1 MVRFKPALV
10 GAIGLLVAACGLA
23 GPPTATLV
31 LPTLPPTPTAPP
43 SLTPAPSPQ
52 PSPSKTGDQVPD
64 TGRGSPTPSPTD
76 APRVVEL
83 PQDALLIYEKSGC
96 FDGRDDTLTVRLD
109 GRLELVDRRGTSQAA
124 QASPDQ
130 LEPLRGLLA
139 QPAFSDMQAEYQ
151 AAGDDFCLYSLTTR
165 AAGGQPRTVT
175 TMDTA
180 QHPPILQQTIHELDG
195 LAAWIKAGGPTPRPR
210 PVPSPTSSS
219 ETVPTPAA
227 VLPTARP
234 SSTPTAA
241 PADRVALRL
250 VAELATGGN
259 NLAFS
264 PDDNS
269 LAVGTF
275 SGEVQVWDTATWTQ
289 RWKGV
294 HADAIRKIAFSPE
307 GSRLASVSFDGTA
320 RLWDV
325 ASGAQ
330 VARLDY
336 DRWVYGL
343 DFSSDGQQWAS
354 GSFDGRLI
362 LADTATGKVIRE
374 FKQDLLV
381 FDLALSPGGPPWL
394 AAATTGSWGPGRVVV
409 WDTVTGENRLLAEFQ
424 VPGYS
429 SNVAFS
435 PDNRWLAAGLGNTA
449 QVVVWQTLIWPE
461 VARLATPA
469 GIVNRVLFSPEGR
482 RLAAV
487 VTNGEQDNSLVVW
500 DVPGW
505 QVVSIMKPPDQVW
518 SAAFSPECDSPP
530 EAKAERCGQWLVV
543 GLGQGVEHPP
553 AFEGELWEVSSG
565 TLAARMPHSSQVLAV
580 AFSHD
585 GRRIATG
592 GNDVV
597 KVWEM
602 P

>member
-1 MVRFKPALV
+1 MIRCKLALV

-23 GPPTATLV
+23 GPPTASLV
-31 LPTLPPTPTAPP
+31 LPTPPT
-43 SLTPAPSPQ
+43 PSPQ
-52 PSPSKTGDQVPD
+52 PSPD
-64 TGRGSPTPSPTD
+64 TGRGSPTPPPT
-76 APRVVEL
+76 ASAQPPLGMPKGVEL
-83 PQDALLIYEKSGC
+83 PQDVLLVYEKSGC

-109 GRLELVDRRGTSQAA
+109 GRLELVNRREASQAA
-124 QASPDQ
+124 QALPDQ

-139 QPAFSDMQAEYQ
+139 QPAFADVRAEYQ
-151 AAGDDFCLYSLTTR
+151 AVGADLCIYRLTTR
-165 AAGGQPRTVT
+165 AADGQPRTVT

-180 QHPPILQQTIHELDG
+180 QHPPILQQAIQELDS
-195 LAAWIKAGGPTPRPR
+195 LAAWVKAGGPTPPPR
-210 PVPSPTSSS
+210 PMPSPTASSA
-219 ETVPTPAA
+219 TAPTSAA

-234 SSTPTAA
+234 SPTPTAA

-250 VAELATGGN
+250 VAELATGAN

-264 PDDNS
+264 PDDTS

-275 SGEVQVWDTATWTQ
+275 TGEVQVWDTAAWTQ
-289 RWKGV
+289 RWKGA
-294 HADAIRKIAFSPE
+294 HADDIRKIAFSPD
-307 GSRLASVSFDGTA
+307 GRYLASASFDNTA
-320 RLWDV
+320 RLWEV
-325 ASGAQ
+325 ADGVQ
-330 VARLDY
+330 IARLDY
-336 DRWVYGL
+336 GYWVYGL
-343 DFSSDGQQWAS
+343 DFTSDDQQWAS

-362 LADTATGKVIRE
+362 LADTATGKIVRE
-374 FKQDLLV
+374 FKQDLMV

-394 AAATTGSWGPGRVVV
+394 AAMTTGSWGPGRVVV
-409 WDTVTGENRLLAEFQ
+409 WDTVTQENRVLAEFQ
-424 VPGYS
+424 LSAY

-449 QVVVWQTLIWPE
+449 QVAVWQTLIWPE

-469 GIVNRVLFSPEGR
+469 GMVNRVLFSPTGQ

-487 VTNGEQDNSLVVW
+487 VTNGEQDNNLVVW

-505 QVVSIMKPPDQVW
+505 QAVSTTKLPDQTW
-518 SAAFSPECDSPP
+518 SAAFSPN
-530 EAKAERCGQWLVV
+530 GQWLVV
-543 GLGQGVEHPP
+543 GLGQGIDHPP
-553 AFEGELWEVSSG
+553 AFEGELWEVNSG
-565 TLAARMPHSSQVLAV
+565 TLAARMPHPSQVLAV

-592 GNDVV
+592 SVDVV

>member
-1 MVRFKPALV
+1 MIHSKLALISTI
-10 GAIGLLVAACGLA
+10 ALLVAACGLA
-23 GPPTATLV
+23 GPPTASLV
-31 LPTLPPTPTAPP
+31 LPTPPPTPTAPP
-43 SLTPAPSPQ
+43 TTPLALPFTPSAQPSLGSAQPPLGTPATRPTAP
-52 PSPSKTGDQVPD
+52 PTATAVP
-64 TGRGSPTPSPTD
+64 TSTPASGLTATPTPSAQPPFGTPKV
-76 APRVVEL
+76 AEPS
-83 PQDALLIYEKSGC
+83 QDAL
-96 FDGRDDTLTVRLD
+96 
-109 GRLELVDRRGTSQAA
+109 
-124 QASPDQ
+124 
-130 LEPLRGLLA
+130 
-139 QPAFSDMQAEYQ
+139 
-151 AAGDDFCLYSLTTR
+151 
-165 AAGGQPRTVT
+165 
-175 TMDTA
+175 
-180 QHPPILQQTIHELDG
+180 
-195 LAAWIKAGGPTPRPR
+195 
-210 PVPSPTSSS
+210 PSA
-219 ETVPTPAA
+219 TVPTPAA

-234 SSTPTAA
+234 SRTPTAA

-264 PDDNS
+264 PDGSS

-275 SGEVQVWDTATWTQ
+275 TGEVQVWDTATWTQ
-289 RWKGV
+289 RWKGAHTEDV
-294 HADAIRKIAFSPE
+294 RKIAFSPE
-307 GSRLASVSFDGTA
+307 GSRLASASFDGTA

-336 DRWVYGL
+336 ARWVYGL
-343 DFSSDGQQWAS
+343 DFTSDGRQWAS

-362 LADTATGKVIRE
+362 LADTATGKIVRE

-381 FDLALSPGGPPWL
+381 YDLALSPGGPPWL

-461 VARLATPA
+461 VTRLTTPA
-469 GIVNRVLFSPEGR
+469 GIVNHVLFSPEGG

-505 QVVSIMKPPDQVW
+505 QVVSTMKPPDQVW
-518 SAAFSPECDSPP
+518 SAAFSPN
-530 EAKAERCGQWLVV
+530 GQWLVV
-543 GLGQGVEHPP
+543 GLGQGVEHLP
-553 AFEGELWEVSSG
+553 ALEGELWDVNGG
-565 TLAARMPHSSQVLAV
+565 TLAARMPHAGQVLAV
-580 AFSHD
+580 AFSRD
-585 GRRIATG
+585 GRRIATAS
-592 GNDVV
+592 NDAV

>member
-10 GAIGLLVAACGLA
+10 AAVGLLIVACGLA
-23 GPPTATLV
+23 GPPPASLV
-31 LPTLPPTPTAPP
+31 LPTSTALPTATPALPPTFTPALSPTLLPTTPALPPTPTP
-43 SLTPAPSPQ
+43 
-52 PSPSKTGDQVPD
+52 VP
-64 TGRGSPTPSPTD
+64 SPTPLPTATSKAVD
-76 APRVVEL
+76 L
-83 PQDALLIYEKSGC
+83 PQDALLVYEKSGC

-109 GRLELVDRRGTSQAA
+109 GRLELVNNRRGTAQAA

-130 LEPLRGLLA
+130 LGLLRDLLA
-139 QPAFSDMQAEYQ
+139 QPEFTDTQALYQ
-151 AAGDDFCLYSLTTR
+151 AMGADLCVYSLTMR
-165 AAGGQPRTVT
+165 AADGQSRTVT

-180 QHPPILQQTIHELDG
+180 QHPPILQQVIHELDG
-195 LAAWIKAGGPTPRPR
+195 LVAWVKAGGPTPQPR
-210 PVPSPTSSS
+210 PVPSLTSSS
-219 ETVPTPAA
+219 ISMAAPTPTAG
-227 VLPTARP
+227 LPPTARP
-234 SSTPTAA
+234 SPTPTAA
-241 PADRVALRL
+241 PANRVALRL
-250 VAELATGGN
+250 VADLATGGD

-264 PDDNS
+264 PDDAL

-275 SGEVQVWDTATWTQ
+275 TGTVWVWDTATWTQ
-289 RWKGV
+289 RWEGA
-294 HADAIRKIAFSPE
+294 HADGIRKIAFSPD
-307 GSRLASVSFDGTA
+307 GRRLASVSFDHTA

-325 ASGAQ
+325 ASGDQ

-336 DRWVYGL
+336 GYWVYGL
-343 DFSSDGQQWAS
+343 DFTADGRQWAS

-362 LADTATGKVIRE
+362 LADTATGKIVRE

-381 FDLALSPGGPPWL
+381 YDLALSPAGPPWL

-461 VARLATPA
+461 VARLTTPA
-469 GIVNRVLFSPEGR
+469 GIVNRVLFSPEGG

-487 VTNGEQDNSLVVW
+487 VNNGEQDNSLVVW
-500 DVPGW
+500 DVPSW
-505 QVVSIMKPPDQVW
+505 QVVSTMKLPDQAW
-518 SAAFSPECDSPP
+518 SAAFSPD
-530 EAKAERCGQWLVV
+530 GQWLVV
-543 GLGQGVEHPP
+543 GLGQGTDHPP
-553 AFEGELWEVSSG
+553 AFEGELWDINSG
-565 TLAARMPHSSQVLAV
+565 TLAARMPHSGQVLAV

-592 GNDVV
+592 SNDAV
-597 KVWEM
+597 KVWDL

>member
-1 MVRFKPALV
+1 MVRFKPALA
-10 GAIGLLVAACGLA
+10 GAFSLLIAACGLA
-23 GPPTATLV
+23 GPPTAALILPTPTALPTARAQPP
-31 LPTLPPTPTAPP
+31 LGTPTLPPA
-43 SLTPAPSPQ
+43 STPAP
-52 PSPSKTGDQVPD
+52 G
-64 TGRGSPTPSPTD
+64 PTPSPT
-76 APRVVEL
+76 ASAQPPLGTPAGAEL
-83 PQDALLIYEKSGC
+83 PQDALLVYERSGC
-96 FDGRDDTLTVRLD
+96 FDGRDDTLTVHLD
-109 GRLELVDRRGTSQAA
+109 GRLELVDNRRGTSQAA

-139 QPAFSDMQAEYQ
+139 QPAFADMQALYQ
-151 AAGDDFCLYSLTTR
+151 ATGADLCVYSLTAR
-165 AAGGQPRTVT
+165 AAGSQPRTVI

-180 QHPPILQQTIHELDG
+180 QHPAILQQAIHELDG
-195 LAAWIKAGGPTPRPR
+195 LLAWVKAGGPTPQPR

-219 ETVPTPAA
+219 ATASTPAA
-227 VLPTARP
+227 ILPTARP
-234 SSTPTAA
+234 SPTPTAA

-264 PDDNS
+264 PDDSS

-275 SGEVQVWDTATWTQ
+275 AGEVQLWDMSTWTQ
-289 RWKGV
+289 RWKGA

-307 GSRLASVSFDGTA
+307 GRRLASVSFDHTA

-330 VARLDY
+330 VAQLDFGY
-336 DRWVYGL
+336 WVYGL
-343 DFSSDGQQWAS
+343 DFTSDGQQWAS

-362 LADTATGKVIRE
+362 LADTAAGKVIRE
-374 FKQDLLV
+374 FKQDLMV

-409 WDTVTGENRLLAEFQ
+409 WDTVTQENRVLAEFQ

-469 GIVNRVLFSPEGR
+469 GIVNRVLFSSEGG

-487 VTNGEQDNSLVVW
+487 VTHDEEDNSLVVW

-505 QVVSIMKPPDQVW
+505 QVVSTMKPPDQVW
-518 SAAFSPECDSPP
+518 SAAFSPD
-530 EAKAERCGQWLVV
+530 GQWLAV

-553 AFEGELWEVSSG
+553 AFEGELWDVSDG
-565 TLAARMPHSSQVLAV
+565 TLAARMPHSGQVLAV

-585 GRRIATG
+585 GRRIATAS
-592 GNDVV
+592 NDAV

>member
-1 MVRFKPALV
+1 
-10 GAIGLLVAACGLA
+10 
-23 GPPTATLV
+23 
-31 LPTLPPTPTAPP
+31 
-43 SLTPAPSPQ
+43 
-52 PSPSKTGDQVPD
+52 
-64 TGRGSPTPSPTD
+64 
-76 APRVVEL
+76 
-83 PQDALLIYEKSGC
+83 
-96 FDGRDDTLTVRLD
+96 
-109 GRLELVDRRGTSQAA
+109 
-124 QASPDQ
+124 
-130 LEPLRGLLA
+130 
-139 QPAFSDMQAEYQ
+139 MQAEYQ
-151 AAGDDFCLYSLTTR
+151 AVGADLCVYRLTTR
-165 AAGGQPRTVT
+165 AADGQARTVT

-180 QHPPILQQTIHELDG
+180 QHPPILQQAIQELDG
-195 LAAWIKAGGPTPRPR
+195 LAAWVKAGGPTPAPH
-210 PVPSPTSSS
+210 PVPSPASSA
-219 ETVPTPAA
+219 TVPAPAA

-241 PADRVALRL
+241 PANRVAVRL
-250 VAELATGGN
+250 AAELATGGN

-264 PDDNS
+264 PDGSS

-275 SGEVQVWDTATWTQ
+275 TGEVQVWDTSTWTQ
-289 RWKGV
+289 RWKGA
-294 HADAIRKIAFSPE
+294 HTDGIRKIAFSPD
-307 GSRLASVSFDGTA
+307 GSRLASASFDDTA

-336 DRWVYGL
+336 DREVYGL
-343 DFSSDGQQWAS
+343 DFTSDGQEWAS

-424 VPGYS
+424 GPGYS

-435 PDNRWLAAGLGNTA
+435 PDNRWLAAGLGNSA
-449 QVVVWQTLIWPE
+449 QVVIWQTLIWPE
-461 VARLATPA
+461 AARLATPA
-469 GIVNRVLFSPEGR
+469 GNVDRVLFSPDGR

-487 VTNGEQDNSLVVW
+487 VTNGEQDNSLAVW

-505 QVVSIMKPPDQVW
+505 QAVSTMKPPDQVW
-518 SAAFSPECDSPP
+518 SAAFSPD
-530 EAKAERCGQWLVV
+530 GQWLVV

-553 AFEGELWEVSSG
+553 ALEGELWDVSSG
-565 TLAARMPHSSQVLAV
+565 TLAARMPHAGQVLAV

-592 GNDVV
+592 SNDAV
-597 KVWEM
+597 KVWDM